1 MDKKLPNLWI
11 EEEDTSSC
19 PCCNI
24 VLYVVR
30 GLDKD
35 GDHYESE
42 MFQSREKAVER
53 LIEMGGSDE

>member
-1 MDKKLPNLWI
+1 M
-11 EEEDTSSC
+11 
-19 PCCNI
+19 
-24 VLYVVR
+24 LYVVR

>member
-24 VLYVVR
+24 VVYVVC
-30 GLDKD
+30 GLTED
-35 GDHYESE
+35 GTVYNSTP
-42 MFQSREKAVER
+42 FRSREEAVER